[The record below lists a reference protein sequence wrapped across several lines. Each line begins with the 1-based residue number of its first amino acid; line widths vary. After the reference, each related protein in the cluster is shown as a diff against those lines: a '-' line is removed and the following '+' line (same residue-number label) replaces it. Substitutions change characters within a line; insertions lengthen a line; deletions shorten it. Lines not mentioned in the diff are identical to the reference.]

1 MISCFRLKSI
11 LSSILG
17 SFFLLLAS
25 MSLISLA
32 VMLRLSPVVMV
43 GPSGEWDGL
52 GLLRIELP
60 RLPRTCKGGLSSK
73 HDPYWNWEEAGKI
86 CCVALLLLPSQ
97 SRLYWLIAGEGIG

>member
-17 SFFLLLAS
+17 SFFRLLAN
-25 MSLISLA
+25 MFLISLA

-73 HDPYWNWEEAGKI
+73 HHPYWN
-86 CCVALLLLPSQ
+86 
-97 SRLYWLIAGEGIG
+97 

>member
-32 VMLRLSPVVMV
+32 VMLRLSPLL
-43 GPSGEWDGL
+43 PSGECDGL

-60 RLPRTCKGGLSSK
+60 RLPRTCKAVYINQTGS
-73 HDPYWNWEEAGKI
+73 
-86 CCVALLLLPSQ
+86 
-97 SRLYWLIAGEGIG
+97 

>member
-32 VMLRLSPVVMV
+32 VMLRLRPLV
-43 GPSGEWDGL
+43 GPSGE
-52 GLLRIELP
+52 
-60 RLPRTCKGGLSSK
+60 
-73 HDPYWNWEEAGKI
+73 
-86 CCVALLLLPSQ
+86 
-97 SRLYWLIAGEGIG
+97 